1 MLKDHSILM
10 PENIDKLATTSVLHL
25 ANTFSAAV
33 WEEEIDKLE
42 EEIMDSILTLS
53 SMLPSVSKQEWK
65 INAEN

>member
-25 ANTFSAAV
+25 SNRFSAAV
-33 WEEEIDKLE
+33 SEEEIDKLE

-53 SMLPSVSKQEWK
+53 YVTSCVQKRRK